1 VRTSTQQ
8 QPLFELTPLFQ
19 QQRIESQL
27 HNLLRVQKAVQRIT
41 SILDMEQ
48 LLDETVETVMASFE
62 CTEPNILLKDGDDLV
77 ITAIGGACD
86 VHHKGYRF
94 AIGREG
100 LVGHCAAEGHVIYT
114 PDVRLEPRYI
124 GCDDSVRSEFDIPL
138 MVGGRL
144 VGVFSVAH
152 CDVDGFSEEQREV
165 LSTLADY
172 IAIAIFNAQ
181 RFEQERLES
190 ARLRAEQEEAR
201 RIQQSLLPR
210 CTPLLEN
217 FRIGSSCVS
226 AGAVGG
232 DWYDFIPL
240 DDGRLGFV
248 LADVSGKGMAA
259 ALLMSATRGVIRAN
273 KSAWG
278 EPAKLLSRV
287 NKVLLNDFPAARYV
301 TLVYGVLDDRSRTF
315 TFANAGHLE
324 PLLAHN
330 GEVKALS
337 TAEGFPV
344 GLLPSNY
351 SETAVELAPGAELL
365 LYSDGI
371 TEATNAANE
380 EYGMARL
387 RELGTR
393 CGFCTDTI
401 LEDVS
406 RFAAGR
412 AANDDATVVR
422 IAAK

>member
-1 VRTSTQQ
+1 
-8 QPLFELTPLFQ
+8 
-19 QQRIESQL
+19 
-27 HNLLRVQKAVQRIT
+27 
-41 SILDMEQ
+41 
-48 LLDETVETVMASFE
+48 
-62 CTEPNILLKDGDDLV
+62 
-77 ITAIGGACD
+77 
-86 VHHKGYRF
+86 
-94 AIGREG
+94 
-100 LVGHCAAEGHVIYT
+100 
-114 PDVRLEPRYI
+114 
-124 GCDDSVRSEFDIPL
+124 
-138 MVGGRL
+138 
-144 VGVFSVAH
+144 
-152 CDVDGFSEEQREV
+152 
-165 LSTLADY
+165 
-172 IAIAIFNAQ
+172 
-181 RFEQERLES
+181 
-190 ARLRAEQEEAR
+190 
-201 RIQQSLLPR
+201 
-210 CTPLLEN
+210 
-217 FRIGSSCVS
+217 
-226 AGAVGG
+226 
-232 DWYDFIPL
+232 
-240 DDGRLGFV
+240 
-248 LADVSGKGMAA
+248 
-259 ALLMSATRGVIRAN
+259 MSATRGVIRAN

-371 TEATNAANE
+371 TEAMNLANE